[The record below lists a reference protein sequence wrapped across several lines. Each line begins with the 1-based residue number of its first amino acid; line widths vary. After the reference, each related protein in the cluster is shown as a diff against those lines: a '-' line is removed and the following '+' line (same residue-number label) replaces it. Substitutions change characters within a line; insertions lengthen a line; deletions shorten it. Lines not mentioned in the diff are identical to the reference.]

1 MGDLRLT
8 LSLHGPKT
16 SLAYSPRVPE
26 GKSVSALPKSAR
38 ATTGDEAI
46 TLQSLEA
53 QRGLLPY
60 ALALFGV
67 SLPIYVWAGSFAPNS
82 MWMAASFAVF
92 AINWGVFYAVVNW
105 LHSEESQDVARR
117 ARVQILGGL
126 LWSGACAQIA
136 AFAEGAGPA
145 REALLMVSVAGAVAC
160 FFFTAPTL
168 AGLLII
174 GPVAAAAPLF
184 GLFRHAESRSDAVLA
199 WGALALTMALCL
211 ILNRLLRGQFA
222 MAAEREALI
231 SERAASLDK
240 AERLARSKSDIVS
253 TLSHEIRN
261 GLTGVT
267 HVLAAAVGQG
277 GRAAPSREQLTAALD
292 AAQDLVSVL
301 NATLDSETA
310 EAGRLSL
317 EREPFDP
324 VRLTRD
330 LVLLNRPHA
339 AAKGVELALHVEP
352 DLDQAHAGAVV
363 GDLTRTRQVLANL
376 IGNAVKYTVR
386 GRIEARIERRDGVI
400 VIAIAD
406 TGPGLSPEELELAYE
421 PFRRVERTGAG
432 IPGAG
437 LGLSLARQLAGL
449 MGGALT
455 GQSALGVGSCF
466 TLELPWNEA
475 AIARGQNGEAFSAP
489 AAPEYAGRPLRVL
502 VAEDDALNAAM
513 LRAILEQL
521 GHQVVG
527 ANNGRRALEL
537 AQLADFDLLMLDGR
551 MPQMDG
557 PATAAA
563 IRALPT
569 LIATAPIIA
578 VIDGDADEARL
589 CLDSGCD
596 TVLRKPVTVAG
607 VARAVADAAARV
619 RLEDRGMRSVA

>member
-1 MGDLRLT
+1 MPSSSDPVRVRGGD
-8 LSLHGPKT
+8 
-16 SLAYSPRVPE
+16 
-26 GKSVSALPKSAR
+26 SV
-38 ATTGDEAI
+38 

-60 ALALFGV
+60 ALTLFGV

-82 MWMAASFAVF
+82 VWMAASFAVF

-105 LHSEESQDVARR
+105 LRTEESGDVARR

-160 FFFTAPTL
+160 FFFTAPSL
-168 AGLLII
+168 ASLLIV
-174 GPVAAAAPLF
+174 GPAAAAAPLI
-184 GLFRHAESRSDAVLA
+184 GLFRHPDSRPEGMLA

-231 SERAASLDK
+231 SERASSLDK
-240 AERLARSKSDIVS
+240 AERLARSKSDIVA

-292 AAQDLVSVL
+292 AAHDLVAVL

-317 EREPFDP
+317 DHEPFDP

-352 DLDQAHAGAVV
+352 ALEQAGAGAVV

-386 GRIEARIERRDGVI
+386 GRIEARIERRDGLI
-400 VIAIAD
+400 AIAIAD
-406 TGPGLSPEELELAYE
+406 TGPGLSAEELEQAYE

-449 MGGALT
+449 MGGSLT

-475 AIARGQNGEAFSAP
+475 AIARGEDGEAFSAP
-489 AAPEYAGRPLRVL
+489 AAPAYAGRPLRVL

-563 IRALPT
+563 IRGLTTA
-569 LIATAPIIA
+569 IATAPIIA
-578 VIDGDADEARL
+578 VIGGDADEARE
-589 CLDSGCD
+589 CLDAGCD

-619 RLEDRGMRSVA
+619 RQDAWAARSVA

>member
-1 MGDLRLT
+1 
-8 LSLHGPKT
+8 
-16 SLAYSPRVPE
+16 V
-26 GKSVSALPKSAR
+26 
-38 ATTGDEAI
+38 

-60 ALALFGV
+60 ALALFAV

-82 MWMAASFAVF
+82 AWMAASFAVF
-92 AINWGVFYAVVNW
+92 AINWGAFYAVVNW
-105 LHSEESQDVARR
+105 LRTEGAADTR
-117 ARVQILGGL
+117 ARGRVHILGGL

-145 REALLMVSVAGAVAC
+145 REALLMISVAGAVAC
-160 FFFTAPTL
+160 FFFTAPSL
-168 AGLLII
+168 ASLLIV
-174 GPVAAAAPLF
+174 GPAAASAPVI
-184 GLFRHAESRSDAVLA
+184 GLFRHADGRPEGVLA

-211 ILNRLLRGQFA
+211 ILNRLLRGQFEL
-222 MAAEREALI
+222 AAEREALI
-231 SERAASLDK
+231 AERAESLER

-277 GRAAPSREQLTAALD
+277 GRPAPSRGQLSAALD
-292 AAQDLVSVL
+292 AAQDLVAVL

-317 EREPFDP
+317 ERVPFDP

-352 DLDQAHAGAVV
+352 ALETTAAGAVV
-363 GDLTRTRQVLANL
+363 GDATRARQVLANL

-386 GRIEARIERRDGVI
+386 GRIEARIERRADGL
-400 VIAIAD
+400 IAISVAD
-406 TGPGLSPEELELAYE
+406 TGPGLSVDELEQAFE
-421 PFRRVERTGAG
+421 PFRRIERTGAG

-437 LGLSLARQLAGL
+437 LGLSLSRRLAGL
-449 MGGALT
+449 MGGTLV

-466 TLELPWNEA
+466 TLDLPWDDQA
-475 AIARGQNGEAFSAP
+475 LARNPVETSESAP
-489 AAPEYAGRPLRVL
+489 AALTYSGRPLRVL

-513 LRAILEQL
+513 LRARLEQL

-527 ANNGRRALEL
+527 ANNGQRALEL
-537 AQLADFDLLMLDGR
+537 ARIADFDLIMLDGR
-551 MPQMDG
+551 MPRMGG
-557 PATAAA
+557 PETAAA
-563 IRALPT
+563 IRALDT
-569 LIATAPIIA
+569 AIARAPIIA
-578 VIDGDADEARL
+578 VTGGDADEARE
-589 CLDSGCD
+589 CLDAGCD
-596 TVLRKPVTVAG
+596 TVLRKPVSVAA

-619 RLEDRGMRSVA
+619 RQDDYAARSVA

>member
-1 MGDLRLT
+1 MARSESSEPQRGAE
-8 LSLHGPKT
+8 SI
-16 SLAYSPRVPE
+16 
-26 GKSVSALPKSAR
+26 ALQA
-38 ATTGDEAI
+38 
-46 TLQSLEA
+46 LEA
-53 QRGLLPY
+53 QRGLLSY

-82 MWMAASFAVF
+82 VWMAASFAIF
-92 AINWGVFYAVVNW
+92 AINWGAFYAVVNW
-105 LHSEESQDVARR
+105 LKTDEARDVRRR
-117 ARVQILGGL
+117 ARVQILSGL

-145 REALLMVSVAGAVAC
+145 REALLMIAVAGAVAC
-160 FFFTAPTL
+160 FFFTAPWL
-168 AGLLII
+168 PGLLIV
-174 GPVAAAAPLF
+174 GPAAAAAPMI
-184 GLFRHAESRSDAVLA
+184 GLLLHRDSRPEGMLA
-199 WGALALTMALCL
+199 WGAVALTLALCL

-222 MAAEREALI
+222 LAAEREALI
-231 SERAASLDK
+231 SDRAGALEK
-240 AERLARSKSDIVS
+240 AERLARSKSDIVA

-277 GRAAPSREQLTAALD
+277 GRAAPSREQLSAALD
-292 AAQDLVSVL
+292 AAQDLVAVL

-310 EAGRLSL
+310 EAGRITL

-330 LVLLNRPHA
+330 LVLLNRPAA
-339 AAKGVELALHVEP
+339 AAKGVALTLHVEP
-352 DLDQAHAGAVV
+352 DLEQAGAGAVV

-376 IGNAVKYTVR
+376 IGNAVKYTIR

-400 VIAIAD
+400 AVAIAD
-406 TGPGLSPEELELAYE
+406 TGPGLTVEELELAYE

-449 MGGALT
+449 MGGTLK

-475 AIARGQNGEAFSAP
+475 AIAHGEDGEAFTAP
-489 AAPEYAGRPLRVL
+489 PASSPPGRPLRVL
-502 VAEDDALNAAM
+502 VAEDDTLNAAM

-527 ANNGRRALEL
+527 ASNGRRALEL
-537 AQLADFDLLMLDGR
+537 AQLADFDLLMLAGH
-551 MPQMDG
+551 MPQLDG
-557 PATAAA
+557 PRTAAA
-563 IRALPT
+563 VRALPAA
-569 LIATAPIIA
+569 IALAPIIA
-578 VIDGDADEARL
+578 VIGGDADEARD
-589 CLDSGCD
+589 CLDAGCD
-596 TVLRKPVTVAG
+596 AVLRKPVTVAG
-607 VARAVADAAARV
+607 VARAVADAAAR
-619 RLEDRGMRSVA
+619 LQRGHPLQCVSPAA

>member
-1 MGDLRLT
+1 MF
-8 LSLHGPKT
+8 
-16 SLAYSPRVPE
+16 
-26 GKSVSALPKSAR
+26 ALPDSAAR
-38 ATTGDEAI
+38 ADRGGDSV

-60 ALALFGV
+60 ALALFAV

-82 MWMAASFAVF
+82 MWMAATFAVF
-92 AINWGVFYAVVNW
+92 AVNWGAFYAVVNW
-105 LHSEESQDVARR
+105 LRAAESGDVTRR
-117 ARVQILGGL
+117 ARVHILGGL

-145 REALLMVSVAGAVAC
+145 REALLMVAVAGAVAC
-160 FFFTAPTL
+160 FFFTAPIL
-168 AGLLII
+168 SGLLIV

-184 GLFRHAESRSDAVLA
+184 GLLRHQESRPEGLLA

-222 MAAEREALI
+222 LAAEREALI
-231 SERAASLDK
+231 NERATSLDK
-240 AERLARSKSDIVS
+240 AERLARSKSDIVA

-277 GRAAPSREQLTAALD
+277 GRAAPSREQLAAALE
-292 AAQDLVSVL
+292 AAQDLVAVL

-317 EREPFDP
+317 EREPYDP

-339 AAKGVELALHVEP
+339 AAKGVELVLHVEP
-352 DLDQAHAGAVV
+352 ELEGSAAGAVI
-363 GDLTRTRQVLANL
+363 GDMTRARQVLANL

-386 GRIEARIERRDGVI
+386 GRIEARIERRDEGRI
-400 VIAIAD
+400 AIAIAD
-406 TGPGLSPEELELAYE
+406 TGPGLSAEELEQAFE

-432 IPGAG
+432 VPGAG

-455 GQSALGVGSCF
+455 GQSAMGVGSCF
-466 TLELPWNEA
+466 TLELPWNETVMA
-475 AIARGQNGEAFSAP
+475 QPEDTGEF
-489 AAPEYAGRPLRVL
+489 AAPSGGAQGRALRVL

-527 ANNGRRALEL
+527 ASNGRRALEL
-537 AQLADFDLLMLDGR
+537 AQLADFDLLMIDGR

-563 IRALPT
+563 IRALNSA
-569 LIATAPIIA
+569 IALAPIIA
-578 VIDGDADEARL
+578 VIGGDADEARE
-589 CLDSGCD
+589 CLDAGCD

-619 RLEDRGMRSVA
+619 KQDVATARSAA

>member
-1 MGDLRLT
+1 MTIL
-8 LSLHGPKT
+8 
-16 SLAYSPRVPE
+16 PE
-26 GKSVSALPKSAR
+26 PDRAAR
-38 ATTGDEAI
+38 GGETV
-46 TLQSLEA
+46 TLQALEA

-82 MWMAASFAVF
+82 VWMAASFAVF
-92 AINWGVFYAVVNW
+92 AINWGAFYAVVNW
-105 LHSEESQDVARR
+105 LKSEDGEDIARR
-117 ARVQILGGL
+117 ARIQVLSGL

-160 FFFTAPTL
+160 FFFTSPWL
-168 AGLLII
+168 AGLLIV
-174 GPVAAAAPLF
+174 GPAAAAAPLF
-184 GLFRHAESRSDAVLA
+184 GLLRHPESRTEGLLA

-222 MAAEREALI
+222 LAAEREALI
-231 SERAASLDK
+231 GERATSLEK
-240 AERLARSKSDIVS
+240 AERLARSKSDIVA

-277 GRAAPSREQLTAALD
+277 GRAAPSREQLSAALD
-292 AAQDLVSVL
+292 AAQDLVAVL

-310 EAGRLSL
+310 EAGRLNL

-339 AAKGVELALHVEP
+339 AAKGVELALHMEP
-352 DLDQAHAGAVV
+352 GLEQARIGAVV
-363 GDLTRTRQVLANL
+363 GDLTRARQVLSNL

-400 VIAIAD
+400 AIAIAD
-406 TGPGLSPEELELAYE
+406 TGPGLTPEELEQAYE

-449 MGGALT
+449 MGGSLL

-466 TLELPWNEA
+466 TFELPWSETA
-475 AIARGQNGEAFSAP
+475 VAHGEDGEAFTAP
-489 AAPEYAGRPLRVL
+489 AAPSPPGRPLRVL

-563 IRALPT
+563 IRALPSV
-569 LIATAPIIA
+569 IAGAPIIA
-578 VIDGDADEARL
+578 VIGGDADEARE
-589 CLDSGCD
+589 CLDAGCD

-619 RLEDRGMRSVA
+619 QRDAVAARAVA